1 MDYIEHFRAEAEA
14 FGAAARLAVTA
25 APAPVVPSCP
35 RWTMTEL
42 VLHLGHVHRLVG
54 RIISERL
61 TERPENGDRSW
72 LGLTAEHTAWL
83 DEMLADREEGRAG
96 DKPLAQRPLPD
107 ALVEWFGAGAAALEA
122 QFRATPASQ
131 PVWTWGASQT
141 AGFWQRMQAIEAAI
155 HRWDAENAVGI
166 PGPMPSDL
174 AVDAITQTFEVMA
187 PMRRSAFQASPGN
200 GERFRFVRTDGR
212 QTWAVRFDGND
223 VALGD
228 SADGCDVALAGT
240 ASDLMLF
247 LWGRLAPE
255 ALAIGGDARLA
266 DRYFDLVPR
275 L

>member
-1 MDYIEHFRAEAEA
+1 MDYAGHFRSEAEG
-14 FGAAARLAVTA
+14 FLAAARLAVTA
-25 APAPVVPSCP
+25 EPAPVVPSCP

-42 VLHLGHVHRLVG
+42 VLHLGHVHRIVA

-61 TERPENGDRSW
+61 TQPPENGDRSW
-72 LGLTAEHTAWL
+72 LGLTEEHAVWL
-83 DEMLADREEGRAG
+83 DEMLADREKG
-96 DKPLAQRPLPD
+96 DAEEKPLSQRPLPD

-122 QFRATPASQ
+122 QFLATPATE

-155 HRWDAENAVGI
+155 HRWDAENAVGS
-166 PGPMPSDL
+166 PRAMPADL
-174 AVDAITQTFEVMA
+174 AVEAITQTFEVMA
-187 PMRRSAFQASPGN
+187 PMRRSVLRASPGR
-200 GERFRFVRTDGR
+200 GERFRFARTDGP
-212 QTWAVRFDGND
+212 QAWVVRFDGND

-228 SADGCDVALAGT
+228 SSGAGDVTLAGT

-255 ALAIGGDARLA
+255 TLDIQGDTELA